1 MRLLTLEVF
10 VSRIPPGAFRKR
22 TIGKAVSGSLGR
34 CELFQCVRM
43 LSWKGLNSLLPAK
56 YTHSNLG
63 PGNNTDRG
71 PPAVRQIY
79 GNGGF
84 FKHPFSCI
92 FLCLWRG
99 PNPSEQSLSVSV
111 FWYWTVPPLLGSFA
125 RSSFVRCCFVL
136 VSHSGTWKPSELLCR
151 ALLRCPRQKLALKL
165 LHYIKPYG

>member
-92 FLCLWRG
+92 FLCLSGGTKPFRTKLVCVCLLVL
-99 PNPSEQSLSVSV
+99 NRPSTAGLICTQFL
-111 FWYWTVPPLLGSFA
+111 
-125 RSSFVRCCFVL
+125 CL
-136 VSHSGTWKPSELLCR
+136 VLLCAGFPLRHLKAQR
-151 ALLRCPRQKLALKL
+151 AFVQSPAKVSQTETGLEVIT
-165 LHYIKPYG
+165 LH